1 MKRAVKVI
9 TVGML
14 VLLAC
19 WVIGYQFEYSYD
31 LNMVTL
37 PVEIGKMYNKGYE
50 REKLPYV
57 NVHDGVGVGNR
68 EYYLFEIG
76 EEMQLG
82 TVTLEKGWN
91 GRWKIEWIRYGDG
104 NFRNSIVEEN
114 GHSYLIFAGRDM
126 SRKIAA
132 VQVTVQNREYTLQV
146 MGHDENFIMCE
157 EVYLT
162 EKEYHVSP
170 DAVRFLDIDGNDI
183 TEQYDRSGGGI

>member
-1 MKRAVKVI
+1 MKRVLKVVAVGI
-9 TVGML
+9 L
-14 VLLAC
+14 VLLVC
-19 WVIGYQFEYSYD
+19 WAIGYQFEYSYD

-50 REKLPYV
+50 REKLP
-57 NVHDGVGVGNR
+57 NVDVYDGVGVGNK

-76 EEMQLG
+76 EEIQLG

-91 GRWKIEWIRYGDG
+91 GRWKIDWLSYGGG
-104 NFRNSIVEEN
+104 NFRNSIVEAD
-114 GHSYLIFAGRDM
+114 GHSYLIFAGSDIG
-126 SRKIAA
+126 RKIAT

-146 MGHDENFIMCE
+146 AGHDGNFIMCE

-162 EKEYHVSP
+162 DEENHVLP
-170 DAVRFLDIDGNDI
+170 DAIRFLDIDGNDI